1 MRRISGHTYNSHWL
15 KFVIQ
20 GGAGSGRVGS
30 GRVGSG
36 LGPVPYSSL
45 LGFKPSKQPKIK
57 W

>member
-20 GGAGSGRVGS
+20 GGVGLGRVGP
-30 GRVGSG
+30 
-36 LGPVPYSSL
+36 GPVPYSSL
-45 LGFKPSKQPKIK
+45 LGFKPSKQPKKK